1 MTDRYTTHRKRT
13 PVHATMRGLWPMVAE
28 PGPNFRWGV
37 LLRRSTLNKGIDER
51 GAVTH
56 FEHSTE
62 RQELEVVWHIRE
74 NHMGVI
80 VDSYKDIASAWRP
93 GAKRPRFKH
102 ALVDI
107 AAGRI
112 DGIAV
117 LNIDRLTRRKDQ
129 VRPILNAL
137 EAMGGRLFSLEDELD
152 TADDSPE
159 ANTELRLY
167 QLVDRAEREA
177 RRASERM
184 RLAIKHRARKGLPH
198 KGGLRPF
205 GHSDSWQEI
214 IPKEAALIEQAAK
227 AVDKGTATPFSIAR
241 DWTKREIPTP
251 TGKTLWEP
259 KNITYLLRSPRLIA
273 KTESEGVRYAMPSVP
288 PILEEELW
296 LRVQAK
302 LTGKRRLGRREASL
316 LSNLGLCSVCGLEL
330 VAGTEN
336 DLTKVYVCK
345 KRPSVPGACG
355 KVNVR
360 RTKLDARVTDEVVA
374 FLSDDKRARALLD
387 THRLDTPEMAA
398 IDARY
403 AELENSKVDLERAA
417 FNPPQG
423 VRRLPL
429 ETYWQLREEIEGEQ
443 NQLQRRRV
451 VNRDAQPLRE
461 ALGREWTTEAWE
473 NEPLEWRRAIIR
485 LVVERIEVSPVGRRG
500 AEKGHL
506 GATHDPDRVKVK
518 MAG

>member
-1 MTDRYTTHRKRT
+1 
-13 PVHATMRGLWPMVAE
+13 MVAE
-28 PGPNFRWGV
+28 PSPNFRWGV
-37 LLRRSTLNKGIDER
+37 LLRRSTLNKAIDHQ

-62 RQELEVVWHIRE
+62 RQELEVVWYLRE
-74 NHMGVI
+74 HNMGVI
-80 VDSYKDIASAWRP
+80 VDSYRDIASAWRP

-152 TADDSPE
+152 TADNSPD
-159 ANTELRLY
+159 AATELRLY

-184 RLAIKHRARKGLPH
+184 KLAIKHRARKGLPH
-198 KGGLRPF
+198 RGGNRPF
-205 GHSDSWQEI
+205 GHSDDWRGLVAE
-214 IPKEAALIEQAAK
+214 EAALIQIAAQGIDTE
-227 AVDKGTATPFSIAR
+227 AETPFSIAR
-241 DWTKREIPTP
+241 KWTRKEVPTP

-259 KNITYLLRSPRLIA
+259 KNVAYLLRSPRLVA
-273 KTESEGVRYAMPSVP
+273 KTECEGVLYDMPGVP
-288 PILEEELW
+288 AILEEELW
-296 LRVQAK
+296 LRVREK
-302 LTGKRRLGRREASL
+302 LTAKRRIGRRETRQ
-316 LSNLGLCSVCGLEL
+316 LSNIALCSVCGLEL
-330 VAGTEN
+330 LSGIEKNGA
-336 DLTKVYVCK
+336 KVYVCK

-355 KVNVR
+355 SVNVR
-360 RTKLDARVTDEVVA
+360 IDKLDNRVNAEVVA
-374 FLSDDKRARALLD
+374 YLNDKVRVHALLD
-387 THRLDTPEMAA
+387 THRLETPEMAA

-403 AELENSKVDLERAA
+403 AELSDNKIALDRAR

-423 VRRLPL
+423 VKRLPEERYYEL
-429 ETYWQLREEIEGEQ
+429 LAEIEREQ

-451 VNRDAQPLRE
+451 VNRDAQPLKE
-461 ALGREWTTEAWE
+461 ALDREWTVEEWEAQAME
-473 NEPLEWRRAIIR
+473 FRRAIVR
-485 LVVERIEVSPVGRRG
+485 LVVERIEVSPVARRG
-500 AEKGHL
+500 AVKGHL
-506 GATHDPDRVKVK
+506 GAVHDPERISVK

>member
-1 MTDRYTTHRKRT
+1 
-13 PVHATMRGLWPMVAE
+13 MVAE
-28 PGPNFRWGV
+28 PGPEFRWGV
-37 LLRRSTLNKGIDER
+37 LLRRSTLNKGVDDQGE
-51 GAVTH
+51 VTH

-62 RQELEVVWHIRE
+62 RQELEVVWYIRDH
-74 NHMGVI
+74 NMGVI

-117 LNIDRLTRRKDQ
+117 LNVDRLTRRKDQ

-159 ANTELRLY
+159 ANTELRLF

-177 RRASERM
+177 RKASERM
-184 RLAIKHRARKGLPH
+184 KLAIKHRARKGLPH
-198 KGGLRPF
+198 RGGNRPF
-205 GHSDSWQEI
+205 GHSDTWQEI
-214 IPKEAALIEQAAK
+214 LGDEAELIEKAAK
-227 AVDKGTATPFSIAR
+227 AVDKGRPRRSRSAR

-259 KNITYLLRSPRLIA
+259 KNVTYLLRSPRLVA
-273 KTESEGVRYAMPSVP
+273 KTECEGVLYDMPSVP
-288 PILEEELW
+288 PILDEELW

-302 LTGKRRLGRREASL
+302 LTGKRRPGRREASL

-360 RTKLDARVTDEVVA
+360 RAKLDAKVTDEVVA
-374 FLSDDKRARALLD
+374 FLRDKRRASALLD
-387 THRLDTPEMAA
+387 THRT
-398 IDARY
+398 RH
-403 AELENSKVDLERAA
+403 
-417 FNPPQG
+417 
-423 VRRLPL
+423 
-429 ETYWQLREEIEGEQ
+429 T
-443 NQLQRRRV
+443 
-451 VNRDAQPLRE
+451 
-461 ALGREWTTEAWE
+461 
-473 NEPLEWRRAIIR
+473 
-485 LVVERIEVSPVGRRG
+485 
-500 AEKGHL
+500 
-506 GATHDPDRVKVK
+506 
-518 MAG
+518 